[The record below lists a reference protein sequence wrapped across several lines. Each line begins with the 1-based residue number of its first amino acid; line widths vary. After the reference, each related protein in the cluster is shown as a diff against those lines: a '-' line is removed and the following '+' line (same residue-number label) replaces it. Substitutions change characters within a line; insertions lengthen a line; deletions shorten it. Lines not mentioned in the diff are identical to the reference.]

1 MKLIR
6 FRTGIKEKVK
16 DDIWV
21 SSLDEEVDE
30 KGVRRKEQVLGKGNT
45 GSNLVLSSLSCL
57 REIQVKMC
65 NYTVGIMGL
74 DFRSLC

>member
-6 FRTGIKEKVK
+6 FGTGIKEKVK

-45 GSNLVLSSLSCL
+45 GSNLVLSSL
-57 REIQVKMC
+57 R
-65 NYTVGIMGL
+65 
-74 DFRSLC
+74 